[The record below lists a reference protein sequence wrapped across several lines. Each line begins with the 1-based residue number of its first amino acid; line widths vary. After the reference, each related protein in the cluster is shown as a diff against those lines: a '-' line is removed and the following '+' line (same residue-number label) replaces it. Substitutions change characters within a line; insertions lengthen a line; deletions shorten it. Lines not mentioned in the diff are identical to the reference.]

1 MSRVAVV
8 GGTNLDVGGTAYLP
22 LIPADSNPGRVRMSP
37 GGVGRNIAHNLALLG
52 LDTGLVTVLGD
63 DVAAGKIAAS
73 CGELGIDLSR
83 ALRLTGASTSTY
95 LYITG
100 PDGDLALAVSDM
112 DLCDR
117 LTPEVLAPRLD
128 WLNRAQA
135 LVVDANIPEASIDWL
150 CRHAEVPVF
159 ADPVSVTKAEKL
171 RSLLGRIDTLKP
183 NRLEA
188 EALSGIPITDEASL
202 NRAADVLLE
211 TGLRRLFLTLGAGG
225 LLAAD
230 GHQRLRLQAPP
241 GKPVNTTGC
250 GDAFTAA
257 LVWAR
262 LQGADLEESA
272 LAGQA
277 ASAIAMES
285 ADAFHSAMSAEA
297 LQAGIRTLS
306 ESRPRPAPGT
316 AKPIDP

>member
-63 DVAAGKIAAS
+63 DVAAGKITAS

-150 CRHAEVPVF
+150 CRHAGVPVF

-211 TGLRRLFLTLGAGG
+211 TGLRRVFITLGQDGV
-225 LLAAD
+225 LAAE
-230 GHQRLRLQAPP
+230 
-241 GKPVNTTGC
+241 
-250 GDAFTAA
+250 GDAR
-257 LVWAR
+257 VR
-262 LQGADLEESA
+262 LANPDMPLKDLGAMLHPPIGKSGIHHRFERIRRIAEDLE
-272 LAGQA
+272 
-277 ASAIAMES
+277 
-285 ADAFHSAMSAEA
+285 
-297 LQAGIRTLS
+297 
-306 ESRPRPAPGT
+306 
-316 AKPIDP
+316 